1 MHIVIAHSEGVGC
14 GLVVCSHVCT
24 RRSGETIQTVISVG
38 VRHLAAGIAVGGE
51 RCVVGYRKNIA
62 NRVKRI
68 GVVHNGCASTVDREI
83 AQSATVVISVEC
95 LRTVAIL
102 QIAALLELVVA

>member
-38 VRHLAAGIAVGGE
+38 VRHLAAGIAVGWE
-51 RCVVGYRKNIA
+51 RCVVGYRKDIA
-62 NRVKRI
+62 DRIKRI
-68 GVVHNGCASTVDREI
+68 GVVLNGCASAIDRKI
-83 AQSATVVISVEC
+83 AKAATVVVGVEC